1 LAGTPPWRLL
11 TAPFRLDGAPIKNI
25 QFVNVC
31 KGGFVAQ
38 ASKPA
43 WHLLIQ
49 EGSDLKPN
57 SFHVLWARLEE
68 AAEKIGF
75 GVILSEAKNL
85 SST

>member
-1 LAGTPPWRLL
+1 M
-11 TAPFRLDGAPIKNI
+11 
-25 QFVNVC
+25 
-31 KGGFVAQ
+31 AQ
-38 ASKPA
+38 ASKHV
-43 WHLLIQ
+43 WHLRIQ